1 MAAQPA
7 AQDVQS
13 FLDMTGQTNR
23 QEAILR
29 LKVGAIPARYFLL
42 KRNANIDRATI
53 IMFSRR
59 SMSTMMI
66 LILEEILIESV

>member
-29 LKVGAIPARYFLL
+29 LKGNNNNVQQAINEYYDDLDL
-42 KRNANIDRATI
+42 GRNPNRV
-53 IMFSRR
+53 
-59 SMSTMMI
+59 SMKSHD
-66 LILEEILIESV
+66 VVYGH